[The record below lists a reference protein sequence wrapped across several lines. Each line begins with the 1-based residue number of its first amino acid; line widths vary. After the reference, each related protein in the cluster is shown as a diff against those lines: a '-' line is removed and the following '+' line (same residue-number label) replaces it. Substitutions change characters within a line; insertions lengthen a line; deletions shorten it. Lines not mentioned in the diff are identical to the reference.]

1 MDKLTEKA
9 AALLREGAATLVIGY
24 GEDKGNKTR
33 PLFCRIPEEAARL
46 VYDGRCIHNLA
57 VYLTKPELLG
67 AGRTAVVATIPVL
80 RSILQLAAENQLSED
95 KLLVLTVADG
105 EVMQFRYVRPR

>member
-33 PLFCRIPEEAARL
+33 PLFCRIPEEAARSAR
-46 VYDGRCIHNLA
+46 DAR
-57 VYLTKPELLG
+57 
-67 AGRTAVVATIPVL
+67 R
-80 RSILQLAAENQLSED
+80 
-95 KLLVLTVADG
+95 
-105 EVMQFRYVRPR
+105 

>member
-33 PLFCRIPEEAARL
+33 PPRL
-46 VYDGRCIHNLA
+46 R
-57 VYLTKPELLG
+57 
-67 AGRTAVVATIPVL
+67 
-80 RSILQLAAENQLSED
+80 
-95 KLLVLTVADG
+95 
-105 EVMQFRYVRPR
+105 RPLHP

>member
-46 VYDGRCIHNLA
+46 VYDA
-57 VYLTKPELLG
+57 
-67 AGRTAVVATIPVL
+67 RTARRGTHGGSRHDPGAAVDPATGCRKPVV
-80 RSILQLAAENQLSED
+80 R
-95 KLLVLTVADG
+95 G
-105 EVMQFRYVRPR
+105 